1 MPDDFDEKTGKPVSE
16 ALHTKHSAARTPDYL
31 PDFDTCLELVD
42 LDITEETVSK
52 TARQLKRAAGAGGT
66 NSETIASWLLK
77 FGIYSQRLMN
87 AIARLEKWLSNDN
100 PPWAVCLPC
109 FDGWPSHRT

>member
-77 FGIYSQRLMN
+77 FGTHSN
-87 AIARLEKWLSNDN
+87 ASAKQLHDWQSGCQMTILLG
-100 PPWAVCLPC
+100 LP
-109 FDGWPSHRT
+109 TVL